1 MQNGFQ
7 GKDGDI
13 MPFMPDEFV
22 ATITDRY
29 IELFERITGNKFVMA
44 DSSQVTQ
51 RIENNVI
58 EFLKSH

>member
-1 MQNGFQ
+1 
-7 GKDGDI
+7 
-13 MPFMPDEFV
+13 
-22 ATITDRY
+22 
-29 IELFERITGNKFVMA
+29 LFERITGNKFVMA